1 MRMLDE
7 PGGSSP
13 TLHVTVLFSMAV
25 FAIILIAACILRVE
39 VTARGTVR
47 IVPLDRVQVVQAEYP
62 GSITSILV
70 RDGVGVKKG
79 DLLLTLDA
87 TAAVAKQATLVEE
100 EVRLRRET
108 MRLAA
113 FLSRLAEMRDGGSPT
128 RKFDAGDLL
137 PGGEDGDEEAAQARL
152 LAAELNDFTD
162 GLAGADA
169 RIDVNR
175 RALDV
180 LLGRV
185 EQADAALAVQ
195 EERLQAAEKLIERGI
210 SSREAYL
217 KVRAAYDDLQAEKH
231 VVERQI
237 AKTRAEASVLKTE
250 RAGLFS
256 ANQNRVMQRR
266 DKIDARLAALRQERR
281 ALDER
286 IAAAALK
293 APVSGT
299 VEQLAVSTIGG
310 VVQAGQDLM
319 RVVPQDSELEFE
331 ALFSNQDSGFL
342 KVGQSARIRLD
353 AYPAERFGSMMAV
366 ITDIAT
372 DSIELG
378 ASGRWGFVVRL
389 KPESDALQ
397 SPSGRLALRPGMTGN
412 VDAITGDRRLI
423 SYFLAPITAQ
433 FGQSLGER

>member
-13 TLHVTVLFSMAV
+13 TLHVTILFSMAV

-62 GSITSILV
+62 GSITGILV
-70 RDGVGVKKG
+70 RDGASVKKG

-87 TAAVAKQATLVEE
+87 TAAGAKQATLVEE
-100 EVRLRRET
+100 EARLKRET
-108 MRLAA
+108 MRLAT
-113 FLSRLAEMRDGGSPT
+113 FLSRLAEMRDGGSPP

-137 PGGEDGDEEAAQARL
+137 PGGEDGDEEAVQARL
-152 LAAELNDFTD
+152 LAVELNDFTD

-175 RALDV
+175 KALDV
-180 LLGRV
+180 LLERI

-195 EERLQAAEKLIERGI
+195 EERLQAAEKLMERGI

-237 AKTRAEASVLKTE
+237 AKTKAEASVLETE

-256 ANQNRVMQRR
+256 ANQNRAMQRR

-286 IAAAALK
+286 IAAATLR

-310 VVQAGQDLM
+310 VVQSGQDLM
-319 RVVPQDSELEFE
+319 RVVPRDSELEFE

-342 KVGQSARIRLD
+342 KVGQNARIRLD

-412 VDAITGDRRLI
+412 VDAITGERRLI

>member
-13 TLHVTVLFSMAV
+13 TLHVTILFSMSV

-62 GSITSILV
+62 GSITGILV
-70 RDGVGVKKG
+70 RDGASVKKG

-87 TAAVAKQATLVEE
+87 TAAGAKQATLVEE
-100 EVRLRRET
+100 EARLKRET
-108 MRLAA
+108 MRLAT
-113 FLSRLAEMRDGGSPT
+113 FLSRLAEMRDGGSPP

-137 PGGEDGDEEAAQARL
+137 PGGEDGDEEAVQARL
-152 LAAELNDFTD
+152 LAVELNDFTD

-175 RALDV
+175 KALDV
-180 LLGRV
+180 LLERI

-195 EERLQAAEKLIERGI
+195 EERLQAAEKLMERGI
-210 SSREAYL
+210 TSREAYL

-237 AKTRAEASVLKTE
+237 AKTKAEASVLETE

-256 ANQNRVMQRR
+256 ANQNRAMQRR

-286 IAAAALK
+286 IAAATLR

-310 VVQAGQDLM
+310 VVQSGQDLM
-319 RVVPQDSELEFE
+319 RVVPRDSQLEFE

-342 KVGQSARIRLD
+342 KVGQNARIRLD

-412 VDAITGDRRLI
+412 VDAITGERRLI

>member
-13 TLHVTVLFSMAV
+13 TLHVTILFSMAV

-62 GSITSILV
+62 GSITGILV
-70 RDGVGVKKG
+70 RDGASVKKG

-87 TAAVAKQATLVEE
+87 TAAGAKQATLVEE
-100 EVRLRRET
+100 EARLKRET
-108 MRLAA
+108 MRLAT
-113 FLSRLAEMRDGGSPT
+113 FLSRLAEMRDGGSPP

-137 PGGEDGDEEAAQARL
+137 PGGEDGDEEAVQARL
-152 LAAELNDFTD
+152 LAVELNDFTD

-175 RALDV
+175 KALDV
-180 LLGRV
+180 LLERI

-195 EERLQAAEKLIERGI
+195 EERLQAAEKLMQRGI
-210 SSREAYL
+210 TSREAYL

-237 AKTRAEASVLKTE
+237 AKTKAEASVLETE

-256 ANQNRVMQRR
+256 ANQNRAMQRR

-286 IAAAALK
+286 IAAATLR

-310 VVQAGQDLM
+310 VVQSGQDLM
-319 RVVPQDSELEFE
+319 RVVPRDSELEFE

-342 KVGQSARIRLD
+342 KVGQNARIRLD

-412 VDAITGDRRLI
+412 VDAITGERRLI

>member
-62 GSITSILV
+62 GSITRILV
-70 RDGVGVKKG
+70 RDGARVKKG

-87 TAAVAKQATLVEE
+87 TAAAAKQATLVEE
-100 EVRLRRET
+100 EVRLKRET

-113 FLSRLAEMRDGGSPT
+113 FLARLVEMRDGGLPT
-128 RKFDAGDLL
+128 RKPDARDLL
-137 PGGEDGDEEAAQARL
+137 PGGEDGDAEAVQARL

-175 RALDV
+175 KALDV
-180 LLGRV
+180 LLERI

-195 EERLQAAEKLIERGI
+195 EERLQAAEKLMERGI

-231 VVERQI
+231 VIERQI
-237 AKTRAEASVLKTE
+237 AKTKAEASVLDTE

-256 ANQNRVMQRR
+256 ANQNKAMQRR
-266 DKIDARLAALRQERR
+266 DQIDARLAALRLERR

-397 SPSGRLALRPGMTGN
+397 SPSGRLLLRPGMTGN

>member
-108 MRLAA
+108 VRLAA
-113 FLSRLAEMRDGGSPT
+113 FLARLVEMRDGGLPT
-128 RKFDAGDLL
+128 RKPDARDLL
-137 PGGEDGDEEAAQARL
+137 TGGEDGDAEAVQARL

-175 RALDV
+175 KALDV
-180 LLGRV
+180 LLERI

-195 EERLQAAEKLIERGI
+195 EERLQAAEKLMERGI

-231 VVERQI
+231 VIERQI
-237 AKTRAEASVLKTE
+237 AKTKAEASVLDTE

-256 ANQNRVMQRR
+256 ANQNKAMQRR
-266 DKIDARLAALRQERR
+266 DQIDARLAALRLERR

>member
-13 TLHVTVLFSMAV
+13 TLHVTVVFSMAV

-62 GSITSILV
+62 GSITGILV
-70 RDGVGVKKG
+70 RDGASVKKG

-87 TAAVAKQATLVEE
+87 TAAGAKQATLVEE
-100 EVRLRRET
+100 EARLKRET
-108 MRLAA
+108 MRLAT
-113 FLSRLAEMRDGGSPT
+113 FLSRLAEMRDGGSPP

-137 PGGEDGDEEAAQARL
+137 PGGEDGDEEAVQARL
-152 LAAELNDFTD
+152 LAVELNDFTD

-175 RALDV
+175 KALDV
-180 LLGRV
+180 LLERI

-195 EERLQAAEKLIERGI
+195 EERLQAAEKLMERGI

-237 AKTRAEASVLKTE
+237 AKTKAEASVLETE

-256 ANQNRVMQRR
+256 ANQNRAMQRR

-286 IAAAALK
+286 IAAATLR

-310 VVQAGQDLM
+310 VVQSGQDLM
-319 RVVPQDSELEFE
+319 RVVPRDSELEFE

-353 AYPAERFGSMMAV
+353 AYPAERFGSVMAV

-389 KPESDALQ
+389 KPESDALV

-412 VDAITGDRRLI
+412 VDAITGERRLI